1 MRKQLITTI
10 IILSAALFTTTSYS
24 QMTADE
30 IVKRSNFASY
40 YSGDDGKS
48 YVKME
53 IKDSQGRKR
62 NRELII
68 LRKDL
73 EEGGKQLFYLYF
85 RKPSDVRKMVFL
97 VHKNVKT
104 DDFRWLYLPAL
115 DLVKRIASS
124 DKRTSFVGS
133 NFFYEDVSGR
143 SVKED
148 KHELINTTDKS
159 YVVKNTPVNPESV
172 EFSSYTVEIDKKT
185 YLPLKAVYKDKN
197 GKDYRI
203 AEVLSVEN
211 IKGFATVTKSRI
223 KDLTSGSET
232 VISFSKVKYNLGLKK
247 KIFTERYL
255 RKVPRIARK

>member
-1 MRKQLITTI
+1 MKTI
-10 IILSAALFTTTSYS
+10 IILSTALFTTTSYS
-24 QMTADE
+24 LTADE
-30 IVKRSNFASY
+30 IVKKSNLASY

-48 YVKME
+48 YVKMD

-62 NRELII
+62 KRELII

-97 VHKNVKT
+97 VHKNIKT
-104 DDFRWLYLPAL
+104 DDYRWLYLPAL
-115 DLVKRIASS
+115 DLVKRIAAS

-143 SVKED
+143 SVNED
-148 KHELINTTDKS
+148 KHELINTTDNS
-159 YVVKNTPVNPESV
+159 YIVKNTPVNPDSV
-172 EFSSYTVEIDKKT
+172 EFSFYTVEIDKKT
-185 YLPLKAVYKDKN
+185 YLPLKAVYTDKN
-197 GKDYRI
+197 GKEYRI

-223 KDLTSGSET
+223 KNLVSGSET

>member
-1 MRKQLITTI
+1 MKTI
-10 IILSAALFTTTSYS
+10 IILSTALFTTTSYS
-24 QMTADE
+24 LTADE
-30 IVKRSNFASY
+30 IVKKSNLASY

-48 YVKME
+48 YVKMD

-62 NRELII
+62 KRELII

-97 VHKNVKT
+97 VHKNIKT

-115 DLVKRIASS
+115 DLVKRIAAS

-143 SVKED
+143 SVNED
-148 KHELINTTDKS
+148 KHELINTTDNS
-159 YVVKNTPVNPESV
+159 YIVKNTPVNPDSV
-172 EFSSYTVEIDKKT
+172 EFSFYTVEIDKKT
-185 YLPLKAVYKDKN
+185 YLPLKAVYTDKN
-197 GKDYRI
+197 GKEYRI

-223 KDLTSGSET
+223 KNLVSGSET